1 MESTF
6 IPCQKTGYDG
16 DLRGVPRF
24 RLWPYRTVAGCSR
37 QRRCMSEVIETA
49 SVQEASA
56 FVGLGILTKYVASKS
71 GVVRIR
77 PAIACSHN

>member
-1 MESTF
+1 
-6 IPCQKTGYDG
+6 
-16 DLRGVPRF
+16 
-24 RLWPYRTVAGCSR
+24 
-37 QRRCMSEVIETA
+37 MSEVIETA

-56 FVGLGILTKYVASKS
+56 FVGLGILAKYVASKS